1 MTRTWR
7 FVIAVAIASATS
19 TIFAQS
25 LADIARQEEA
35 RRDSIRKTS
44 KTFTNSSLSDDPDQR
59 SAAARTKVP
68 PSTPPLPAP
77 PGNASPAVEAPT
89 AVKAETVPDE
99 KQWRS
104 QAAKHWALIAVA
116 RKEVA
121 ALAGASHE
129 DPREQALLDAL
140 RKRRQLALAQAEE
153 SQRRFER
160 QADASQVPR
169 AWLQEPSQ

>member
-1 MTRTWR
+1 MTGIWR
-7 FVIAVAIASATS
+7 FVVAVGIALATP

-35 RRDSIRKTS
+35 RRGSIRKPS

-59 SAAARTKVP
+59 SAAARAKVP
-68 PSTPPLPAP
+68 PSTAPLPAP
-77 PGNASPAVEAPT
+77 PGSVSPAAEAPT
-89 AVKAETVPDE
+89 AVIAETALDE